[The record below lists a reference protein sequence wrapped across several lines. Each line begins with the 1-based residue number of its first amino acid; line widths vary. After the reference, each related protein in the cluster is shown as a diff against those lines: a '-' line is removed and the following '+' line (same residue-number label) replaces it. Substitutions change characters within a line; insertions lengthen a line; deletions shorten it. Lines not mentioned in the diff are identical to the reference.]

1 MKEET
6 FYFIS
11 YGLKT
16 SIEKCIVA
24 NLDKVT
30 KFITAEDL
38 ISRLIN
44 SSSCLKELEDY
55 KDDYDP
61 TEDPSG
67 QFSDY
72 YEEMEILKMYL
83 TKVSNGELENLAK
96 ELEDYQNS
104 KILENISGSNKY
116 KSFSSDFDKIIDST
130 KDLRNFR
137 EDMFKFSDTIGK
149 NISMSV
155 SGLFNS
161 RLTGSKKLADVVDM
175 FSLLLCTIKRGE
187 LNVSDE
193 FKQILNKYGVEY
205 DSVFSLILTKDPT
218 KCRCDWEKYLET
230 GKIYFSN
237 NTEDSLKND
246 DCMMDYLGSYL
257 KEKTLDYNS
266 PVNNGFTS
274 TSTEDTP
281 ETFYKKL
288 KNKKTSNKK
297 NVEEPRK
304 KLFDGEDNDEL
315 FEKAGAEGKLVE
327 DKDYYSTRP
336 KNTSIPTLDQYGT
349 NLNKSVVD
357 GKIDPVIGR
366 DKEIDQVIEIL
377 CCRRKSSAMLIGE
390 PGCGKTAIV
399 EGLATKLVNN
409 DVPDCL
415 KGKILYT
422 VSTADLTAGTMYR
435 GQLEERLQSIIKE
448 LKVAKDIILY
458 IDEFHQTSGE
468 EKSTSIADFLKPALS
483 RGEISLIAST
493 TTTEYKKY
501 VEKDGALKRRF
512 QKVIIKEPT
521 KEETLVIL
529 QKLAKYYSEF
539 HKVSY
544 SDEVIKSCV
553 ELSDKYIYDRSFPD
567 KAIDV
572 MDISGSFAKL
582 DKNPEREKVISEIE
596 SLENEKIAL
605 VCNLE
610 FKKASKVGKKEES
623 LKEKQ
628 KDFLGNP
635 SVTINNVASVISKF
649 TNIPVDE
656 ILNPEIDKLRKM
668 KQNISSKI
676 IGQEEAIKVATTSL
690 SKSFLGLRDENK
702 PIAALMFIGPTGV
715 GKTLL
720 CEEICKTIY
729 GDPKALIRID
739 CGEYTQSHTVTKLIG
754 APASYVGYGEPGIL
768 DQVRERPH
776 SLILFDE
783 IEKMHKDI
791 INTIFLNILSTGFIK
806 MSNGVEVS
814 FRNSIIVFTGNVGT
828 KELQLKGNG
837 IGFGELNSKEKS
849 KRNTDVIMK
858 ALKDEFRPEFINRLT
873 NITVFNELEKEDMSK
888 IFELE
893 LNKLKARLAIR
904 NFKLEVSDKLKEYI
918 IDKVDTK
925 YGARDL
931 SRGISAN
938 IEDKICE
945 FMLEKSC
952 GNKTNFSLDLKKNNE
967 VIVKLN

>member
-6 FYFIS
+6 YYFIS

-16 SIEKCIVA
+16 SIERCISA
-24 NLDKVT
+24 NSDKLT

-38 ISRLIN
+38 IGMMIKTVT
-44 SSSCLKELEDY
+44 CLKELEDY
-55 KDDYDP
+55 KEDYEP
-61 TEDPSG
+61 GNDPSG
-67 QFSDY
+67 KFSDY

-83 TKVSNGELENLAK
+83 TKVTDGRLEDLADEIEGYESSKVLENVNCS
-96 ELEDYQNS
+96 E
-104 KILENISGSNKY
+104 KY
-116 KSFSSDFDKIIDST
+116 KAFSSDLDKVIEAT
-130 KDLRNFR
+130 KELRNFR

-149 NISMSV
+149 NISLSV

-161 RLTGSKKLADVVDM
+161 RLEGSKKLADVVDM
-175 FSLLLCTIKRGE
+175 FSALLCTIKRGE
-187 LNVSDE
+187 CIVSDD
-193 FKQILNKYGVEY
+193 FVQILIKYGVDY
-205 DSVFSLILTKDPT
+205 DSISELILTKDPT
-218 KCRCDWEKYLET
+218 RCRCDWEKYFDT
-230 GKIYFSN
+230 GKVYFSN
-237 NTEDSLKND
+237 NTEDSLRND

-266 PVNNGFTS
+266 DKFTS

-288 KNKKTSNKK
+288 KNKSSNKK
-297 NVEEPRK
+297 ESNEPRK
-304 KLFDGEDNDEL
+304 RLFDGEDSKDL
-315 FEKAGAEGKLVE
+315 FEKAGAEGKAVE
-327 DKDYYSTRP
+327 DKDCYSTKP

-349 NLNKSVVD
+349 NLNKSVVE

-366 DKEIDQVIEIL
+366 DKEIDQVIEVL
-377 CCRRKSSAMLIGE
+377 CCRRKSSVMLIGE

-448 LKVAKDIILY
+448 LKAAKDIILY

-572 MDISGSFAKL
+572 MDISGSYAKL
-582 DKNPEREKVISEIE
+582 DKNPEKEKAISEIE
-596 SLENEKIAL
+596 NLENEKIAS
-605 VCNLE
+605 VCNLD
-610 FKKASKVGKKEES
+610 FKKAIKLRGKEEN

-628 KDFLGNP
+628 KDLLSQP
-635 SVTINNVASVISKF
+635 SVTVNNVASVISKF

-656 ILNPEIDKLRKM
+656 ILNPEIDKLRQM

-676 IGQEEAIKVATTSL
+676 IGQDEAIKVATTSL

-873 NITVFNELEKEDMSK
+873 NITVFNELAKEDMSK

-893 LNKLKARLAIR
+893 LNKLKARLAIK

-918 IDKVDTK
+918 ISKVDTK

-952 GNKTNFSLDLKKNNE
+952 GNKTNFSLDLKKNDE
-967 VIVKLN
+967 VVVKLN